1 MFRIEEASWS
11 RAAFF
16 LKDEGRCRCYV
27 TWMTE
32 NLHGHNICIFLHLQ
46 DFPTLPVGNTVTQD
60 TVFNLPS
67 LSTTIRV
74 IFQLI
79 VSQCIYQYQVGIV
92 GFHGGS
98 LNQLQ

>member
-32 NLHGHNICIFLHLQ
+32 NLHGHHICIFLHLQ
-46 DFPTLPVGNTVTQD
+46 DFPTLPDRCARVQCNGSD

-79 VSQCIYQYQVGIV
+79 VSQCIYQ
-92 GFHGGS
+92 
-98 LNQLQ
+98 